1 MTGHIEYSFFPFV
14 EKANEHACKPTHRS
28 STSITMSKWRRY
40 YVKIRHVIPTSKERQ
55 FDVNQ
60 LRIYVATSKLR

>member
-1 MTGHIEYSFFPFV
+1 ML
-14 EKANEHACKPTHRS
+14 
-28 STSITMSKWRRY
+28 KWRRY

-60 LRIYVATSKLR
+60 LRIYVATSKCRYVAIVGYHWAYRIIFLFAPETMSLS